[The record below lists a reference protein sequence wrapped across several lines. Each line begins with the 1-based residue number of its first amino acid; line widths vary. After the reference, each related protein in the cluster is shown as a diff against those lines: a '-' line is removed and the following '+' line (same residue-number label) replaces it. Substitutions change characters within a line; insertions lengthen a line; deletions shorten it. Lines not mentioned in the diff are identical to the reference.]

1 MPLGGVVC
9 AQKLAHEILGFA
21 DGYRVSLTAGQYL
34 LDNLAGDDD
43 SHRLCEQADVLAQR
57 VPFG

>member
-1 MPLGGVVC
+1 MR

-21 DGYRVSLTAGQYL
+21 AGYRVSLTAGQYL